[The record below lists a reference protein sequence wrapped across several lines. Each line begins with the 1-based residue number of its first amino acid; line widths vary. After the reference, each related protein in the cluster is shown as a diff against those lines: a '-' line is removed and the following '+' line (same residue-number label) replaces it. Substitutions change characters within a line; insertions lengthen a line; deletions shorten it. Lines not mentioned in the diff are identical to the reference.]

1 MHSAR
6 SQSWYGGIAD
16 EAAHWRARSS
26 ERATVEPS
34 LDGALRRS
42 GLQATSCD
50 ELRLG
55 MAANVNPKR
64 PLPGER

>member
-1 MHSAR
+1 MHSSR
-6 SQSWYGGIAD
+6 SQSWYGGVAD

-26 ERATVEPS
+26 EHTTVEPS
-34 LDGALRRS
+34 LDGALRRP

-55 MAANVNPKR
+55 MAADGNPKS
-64 PLPGER
+64 PLLGER